1 MRLRAHL
8 LILIALIW
16 GAPVFTHAQ
25 GGSISLQVIQPAPP
39 TGTGGP
45 AAFASVR
52 VCPVTG
58 SGTPC
63 SPLSSLFLDPA
74 LTISTGNPATT
85 DQYGNTSLWVTPGP
99 VIVQVT
105 PINGVIYSYLMEA
118 VAGTVTS
125 VTLNMPSTVFNV
137 SSSSCSTACLI
148 NVTFASQSPG
158 LVFGSPLGGPGLPMF
173 RQSNGI
179 DFGSQGPY
187 NVFANCT
194 GSSTTP
200 AFCNLVA
207 NMIPGTLNGTNFNGN
222 VAITGN
228 LSATGTLGITGAA
241 TLASSLSVGTS
252 LSVIG
257 VTTLSGSL
265 SAPSF
270 SLNGSQFATGFQG
283 SAGTKLAT
291 ATGSWSNGILLQSNA
306 NSDIAAT
313 TLPASQIPLLNG
325 SNVWTNVNAF
335 TAGVIGGGSNT
346 VNLIGWHCP
355 INSTVTTTYTVASN
369 DCIIHATAAGGSFT
383 ITLPHSVLGAYWS
396 ITRTDNT
403 ANILTIAGDSGN
415 VNGKPA
421 FSLTGNSTTECHA
434 DGTNSWCT
442 ASAGSGTQQV
452 QNVAGCTSSLG
463 TPCTVTVTW
472 DSPFVDNVYYVVCS
486 GISPVTGNPQPAFL
500 YPNSGTQTAAAVT
513 VNIDNRGT
521 TNSGGFTSVTC
532 YGFHK

>member
-1 MRLRAHL
+1 MLSRVHL

-16 GAPVFTHAQ
+16 GAPVFMHAQ
-25 GGSISLQVIQPAPP
+25 GGSISLQVVQPAPP

-85 DQYGNTSLWVTPGP
+85 DQYGNTSLWVAPGP
-99 VIVQVT
+99 VLVQVT
-105 PINGVIYSYLMEA
+105 PVNGVIYSYLMEA

-137 SSSSCSTACLI
+137 SSSSCSTVCLI

-158 LVFGSPLGGPGLPMF
+158 LVFGSPLGGPGLPSF

-187 NVFANCT
+187 NVFGNCT

-222 VAITGN
+222 VAVAGN
-228 LSATGTLGITGAA
+228 LSATGTLGIAGAA
-241 TLASSLSVGTS
+241 TLSSSLSVGTS
-252 LSVIG
+252 LAVTG
-257 VTTLSGSL
+257 TTTLSGSL

-270 SLNGSQFATGFQG
+270 SLGGSQFANGFQG
-283 SAGTKLAT
+283 SSGTKIAT
-291 ATGSWSNGILLQSNA
+291 ASGSWSNGILLQSNA
-306 NSDIAAT
+306 SSDIAST
-313 TLPASQIPLLNG
+313 TIPAAQVPLLNAT
-325 SNVWTNVNAF
+325 NTWTNVNAF
-335 TAGVIGGGSNT
+335 TAGITGGGVSNT

-355 INSTVTTTYTVASN
+355 INSTVATTYTVATN
-369 DCIIHATAAGGSFT
+369 DCIIHANASGGSFT
-383 ITLPHSVLGAYWS
+383 ITLPHAVTGTYWS
-396 ITRTDNT
+396 ITRTDNS
-403 ANILTIAGDSGN
+403 ANTLTIAGDSGSI
-415 VNGKPA
+415 NGQST
-421 FSLTGNSTTECHA
+421 FTLNGNTTTECHA

-442 ASAGSGTQQV
+442 GGGNSGTTQWGGIASGMCV
-452 QNVAGCTSSLG
+452 SSG
-463 TPCTVTVTW
+463 SPCTNTLTW
-472 DSPFVDNVYYVVCS
+472 PSPFADATYRVVCFPL
-486 GISPVTGNPQPAFL
+486 GPPTGNPQAAFMYL
-500 YPNSGTQTAAAVT
+500 SGQTAAT
-513 VNIDNRGT
+513 ITLTTDNRGT
-521 TNSGGFTSVTC
+521 ANPGGFTAVSC
-532 YGFHK
+532 IGNHM